1 MNFNIF
7 QWRSLQTRVTLTTLL
22 IFLLSIWLLSY
33 YTSRMLRE
41 DMERVLGE
49 QQFSMASFIAAEINQ
64 ELDGRLRA
72 LETIAA
78 GINPATLGDPA
89 SLQGLLEQ
97 LPILQ
102 SRFNGGVIAYR
113 LDGTAVAETLPST
126 GRIDVNYMNADAIAT
141 AINDGKSTIGR
152 PLMSA
157 KLHVPVFNMAA
168 PIRDTQGTIIGALA
182 GVINLS
188 QSSFLNRITASR
200 YGKSGH
206 YFLNAPQHRLIVT
219 SSDKSRIMQA
229 LPPADSDDL
238 LERYAPGREG
248 YGIFMNFRGV
258 EVLTAAKGVPVAG
271 WFMRIALPTAEAF
284 APIRAMQ
291 QRMLLATIFLTL
303 LAGGLTWWMLR
314 RQLSPLLS
322 AAARLATMLDAKQPA
337 QPLPI
342 VRQDEIGALIGGFNH
357 LLKTLGQ
364 REAFLKQI
372 LDTSSVAIFLVDM
385 EGRLT
390 QANQRMAEM
399 FEYHPDALEG
409 KEYIALLHPAEREA
423 GRQNLLALLGSAIP
437 SVDLERRY
445 CRDDQSTFWGHL
457 TGRRFYDVNGEE
469 RGLIGV
475 IADITERKQ
484 AEEKLHL
491 AASVFTHARE
501 GIVITAASGEIIDV
515 NDTFTRI
522 TGYRRDEVLGQN
534 PRLLSSGRHT
544 PEFYANLWHDLA
556 TKDYWSGEIWNRR
569 KNGEIYIE
577 MKTISAVRDA
587 QGNIQQY
594 VALFSDITTLK
605 EHEKHL
611 EHIAH
616 YDTLTTL
623 PNRVLLADRL
633 QHGMTLAKRHGK
645 PLAVIYLDLDG
656 FKAINDSHGH
666 DAGDQLLMAL
676 SAGMKQTL
684 REGDTL
690 ARLGGDEFV
699 AVLLDLPDAA
709 ARVPLFTRLLTAAAQ
724 PVHIG
729 DLVLQVSA
737 SLGVTVYPQ
746 AEEVDADQLLRQADQ
761 AMYQA
766 KLAGKNRY
774 HIFDAEHDRSVRGHN
789 EDLERIR
796 SALAAREFVLYY
808 QPKVNMRTGTVIGA
822 EALIRWQHPEKGLLP
837 PAQFLPVIEDHPL
850 SVELGAWVINSA
862 LDQMALWRA
871 AGLIIPVS
879 VNVSAS
885 QLQQADFPT
894 CLRIS
899 LAAHPDVEP
908 GQLELEVLE
917 TSALEDLTRVSQ
929 IMQACRELGVS
940 FAMDDFGTGYSSL
953 TYLKRLPVALLK
965 IDQSFVR
972 DMLDD
977 PDDLAILEGVIGL
990 AGTFHR
996 QVIAEGVETV
1006 QHGEMLL
1013 QLGCELA
1020 QGYGIARPMPAR
1032 ELPGWA
1038 AAWRPDPA
1046 WLDVPTMNRQDL
1058 PLLFAGVEHRAWI
1071 TAMENHLHGAHAV
1084 PPALDHHQCR
1094 FGSWLDSEGMARY
1107 AEQPAFLPMDAL
1119 HQQVH
1124 ALAIEL
1130 CALHNSGK
1138 TSEAVARLAELYDL
1152 RDALLRQLN
1161 TLARHISANVAPI
1174 APSITS

>member
-7 QWRSLQTRVTLTTLL
+7 QWRSLHTRLTRTTLL
-22 IFLLSIWLLSY
+22 IFLFSIWLLSY

-41 DMERVLGE
+41 DMERLLGE
-49 QQFSMASFIAAEINQ
+49 QQLSMASFIAAEINQ

-78 GINPATLGDPA
+78 SITPAALDDPTN
-89 SLQGLLEQ
+89 LQGLLKQ

-102 SRFNGGVIAYR
+102 SRFNGGVIIYR
-113 LDGTAVAETLPST
+113 LDGTAVAETLPFT
-126 GRIDVNYMNADAIAT
+126 GRIGINYLNTDAIAT
-141 AINDGKSTIGR
+141 AINDGKSTVGR

-157 KLHVPVFNMAA
+157 KLHVPLFNMAV
-168 PIRDTQGTIIGALA
+168 PIRDTQGKTIGALA

-188 QSSFLNRITASR
+188 QTSFLTRITAGR
-200 YGKSGH
+200 YGKTGQ

-219 SSDKSRIMQA
+219 SSDTSRIMQV
-229 LPPADSDDL
+229 LPAAGIDEQ
-238 LERYAPGREG
+238 LERHSQGHED
-248 YGIFMNFRGV
+248 YGIFTNFRGV
-258 EVLTAAKGVPVAG
+258 EVLTATKSIPVAG
-271 WFMRIALPTAEAF
+271 WFVRIALPTAEAF

-322 AAARLATMLDAKQPA
+322 AAARLAVMPDATQPA
-337 QPLPI
+337 LPLPI
-342 VRQDEIGALIGGFNH
+342 VREDEIGALIGGFNH

-385 EGRLT
+385 EGRLS
-390 QANQRMAEM
+390 QANRRMAEM
-399 FEYHPDALEG
+399 FGYPPDALEG
-409 KEYIALLHPAEREA
+409 KEYVALLHPAEREA
-423 GRQNLLALLGSAIP
+423 GRQNMVALLASTIP
-437 SVDLERRY
+437 SVNLERLY
-445 CRDDQSTFWGHL
+445 CRNDQTPFWGHL

-469 RGLIGV
+469 RGLVGV
-475 IADITERKQ
+475 IVDITERKQ

-501 GIVITAASGEIIDV
+501 GIMITTASGEIIDV

-534 PRLLSSGRHT
+534 PRLFASSQHS
-544 PEFYANLWHDLA
+544 PEFYADLWHNLV
-556 TKDYWSGEIWNRR
+556 TKDHWSGEIWNRR
-569 KNGEIYIE
+569 KNGEIYAE
-577 MKTISAVRDA
+577 MKTISAVRDT
-587 QGNIQQY
+587 QGNTGHY
-594 VALFSDITTLK
+594 VALFSDITTIK

-633 QHGMTLAKRHGK
+633 QHGMSLAKRHEK
-645 PLAVIYLDLDG
+645 PLAVVYLDLDG
-656 FKAINDSHGH
+656 FKAINDSYGH
-666 DAGDQLLMAL
+666 DAGDQLLMAV
-676 SAGMKQTL
+676 SACMKQTL

-729 DLVLQVSA
+729 DIVLQVSA

-746 AEEVDADQLLRQADQ
+746 AEDVDADQLLRQADQ

-808 QPKVNMRTGTVIGA
+808 QPKVNMRLGTVIGA

-837 PAQFLPVIEDHPL
+837 PAQFLPVIENHPL
-850 SVELGAWVINSA
+850 AVELGAWVIDSA

-885 QLQQADFPT
+885 QLQQADFPA
-894 CLRIS
+894 CLRTS
-899 LAAHPDVEP
+899 LVAHPDVEP

-965 IDQSFVR
+965 IDQSFVCN
-972 DMLDD
+972 MLDD

-990 AGTFHR
+990 AATFHR

-1006 QHGEMLL
+1006 EHGEMLL

-1046 WLDVPTMNRQDL
+1046 WLDLPAMNRQDL
-1058 PLLFAGVEHRAWI
+1058 PLLFAGVEHRAWV
-1071 TAMENHLHGAHAV
+1071 TAMENHLHGAHEA
-1084 PPALDHHQCR
+1084 PPPLNHHQCR
-1094 FGSWLDSEGMARY
+1094 FGSWLDSEGIARY
-1107 AEQPAFLPMDAL
+1107 AEQPAFQPMDML

-1138 TSEAVARLAELYDL
+1138 KSEAVARLDELHDL

-1161 TLARHISANVAPI
+1161 TLARHISINVPSIALSI
-1174 APSITS
+1174 AP